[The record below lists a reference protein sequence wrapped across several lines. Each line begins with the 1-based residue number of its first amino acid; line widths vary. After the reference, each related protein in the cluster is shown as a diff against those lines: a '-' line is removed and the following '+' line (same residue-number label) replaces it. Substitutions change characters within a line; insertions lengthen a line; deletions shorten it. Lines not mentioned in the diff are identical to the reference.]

1 MPTGVVLTNPWASPR
16 APASS
21 WRAEVLVEVVREGL
35 GPRRVDVEQDQPLDA
50 LGEQRVGHCRAG
62 AARAHLH
69 HALARR
75 VGQAAPKALGEAQAV
90 GVVADA
96 PAIAQHHGVHRADAA
111 RLGGE
116 FVEQG
121 DDRLL
126 AGEGDVQPGEAE
138 VAGGGE
144 QELQVVRRLAQR
156 VEIDQPVQIADAL
169 GVALALVQGRGP
181 RRLDAGTD
189 QAGENRSR
197 RAHAAAS
204 KRSAKCSRARR

>member
-16 APASS
+16 GAGQVAAGERS

-50 LGEQRVGHCRAG
+50 LGEQRMGHCRAG

-75 VGQAAPKALGEAQAV
+75 VGQAAPKALGEAAV

-111 RLGGE
+111 CLGGE
-116 FVEQG
+116 VVEQG
-121 DDRLL
+121 M
-126 AGEGDVQPGEAE
+126 
-138 VAGGGE
+138 
-144 QELQVVRRLAQR
+144 
-156 VEIDQPVQIADAL
+156 IACL
-169 GVALALVQGRGP
+169 QGR
-181 RRLDAGTD
+181 
-189 QAGENRSR
+189 
-197 RAHAAAS
+197 
-204 KRSAKCSRARR
+204 